1 MDQVKKDVKTKDAGE
16 KRGIE
21 KLGSQ
26 LGSLI
31 GRKRKIRKGG
41 K

>member
-1 MDQVKKDVKTKDAGE
+1 MKKDVKTKDAGE

>member
-1 MDQVKKDVKTKDAGE
+1 MKKDVKAKDAGE

-26 LGSLI
+26 LGNLI
-31 GRKRKIRKGG
+31 GRKRKMRKGG